1 MIPILK
7 DNQGFTLI
15 EALSAMV
22 ILSIGLMALYSM
34 QIGSTKGNTTA
45 NKLSIS
51 TTVASNGYERLLNVL
66 YSAPE
71 MDPATNPHTQA
82 ELTGLQLP
90 SSVSSISW
98 NVTEWTNTDTIDN
111 DGDGV
116 TDEADELGIK
126 AVVLTVN
133 YTDWLAKTLTIT
145 FYKSELF

>member
-22 ILSIGLMALYSM
+22 ILTIGLMALYSM

-45 NKLSIS
+45 NKLSLA
-51 TTVASNGYERLLNVL
+51 TTVAGNGYERLLNVL
-66 YSAPE
+66 YTAPE
-71 MDPATNPHTQA
+71 MDPANPHTQT

-126 AVVLTVN
+126 MVVLTVN